1 MSQIATTVE
10 QSQLLLRIGLKSDS
24 ADMLYRETYYN
35 SQGEQ
40 VYQLRILS
48 DVPRCFLYDD
58 DSIPA
63 WSFHRLLEILDEDF
77 RIDQE
82 NIDEAFLRII
92 TRIKVAIND
101 GMINSKYLIDEV
113 PDTSDKA
120 LCEL

>member
-1 MSQIATTVE
+1 MTMYIDSQEGTTLE
-10 QSQLLLRIGLKSDS
+10 QSQRLLKLGLNPST
-24 ADMLYRETYYN
+24 ADMFWYEDFVRTYD
-35 SQGEQ
+35 GEPIEGW
-40 VYQLRILS
+40 VLS
-48 DVPRCFLYDD
+48 IGFHPDG
-58 DSIPA
+58 IPA

-120 LCEL
+120 LYEL